1 MKLAL
6 ILLVVAAVAGQPKP
20 NFSGRWTLDNSNVS
34 GSNAAAPVVFVIAQD
49 ENTLTLKAGDQ
60 VVLMVAL
67 DGSETTRKVAGP
79 AGPQDLRLR
88 AHWEGSQLVIETST
102 ATGSTT
108 QTVSQSADGNELT
121 VETVARTPQG
131 EQRERQL
138 FKKS

>member
-1 MKLAL
+1 MKLVL
-6 ILLVVAAVAGQPKP
+6 IFLVVAVAGQVKP

-34 GSNAAAPVVFVIAQD
+34 GANAAAPVVFVIAQD

-60 VVLMVAL
+60 VVLMVTL

-88 AHWEGSQLVIETST
+88 AYWEGSHLVVATST

-121 VETVARTPQG
+121 VETVARTPQS